1 MVPKVIQEWH
11 KLVESR
17 DIKILDGL
25 LADDATMYSPVV
37 HTPQKGKAITK
48 LYLMGAVQT
57 IGNEHFKYIQEVYNE
72 HFAVLEFETI
82 IDGKTVNGV
91 DMITWNEDDQ
101 ITEFKVMIRP
111 LQGINAVHKAM
122 GEALAKFQQGK

>member
-1 MVPKVIQEWH
+1 MIPEVLEKWH
-11 KLVESR
+11 GLLESR
-17 DIKILDGL
+17 DVTVLDAL

-37 HTPQKGKAITK
+37 HTPQVGKTITK
-48 LYLMGAVQT
+48 MYLMGAMMV
-57 IGNEHFKYIQEVYNE
+57 IGNEHFRYIREVYSDD
-72 HFAVLEFETI
+72 FAVLEFETK

-91 DMITWNEDDQ
+91 DMITWNSDNK

-122 GEALAKFQQGK
+122 GEALTSFKGGA

>member
-1 MVPKVIQEWH
+1 MIPKVIEAWH
-11 KLVESR
+11 EVVKSR
-17 DIKILDGL
+17 DIKLLDAL
-25 LADDATMYSPVV
+25 LAEDATMFSPVV

-48 LYLMGAVQT
+48 LYLMGAMQT
-57 IGNEHFKYIQEVYNE
+57 IGNEHFKYIQEAYGDK
-72 HFAVLEFETI
+72 FAVLEFETQ

-91 DMITWNEDDQ
+91 DMISWNDDEQ

-122 GEALAKFQQGK
+122 GEALANFQQGK